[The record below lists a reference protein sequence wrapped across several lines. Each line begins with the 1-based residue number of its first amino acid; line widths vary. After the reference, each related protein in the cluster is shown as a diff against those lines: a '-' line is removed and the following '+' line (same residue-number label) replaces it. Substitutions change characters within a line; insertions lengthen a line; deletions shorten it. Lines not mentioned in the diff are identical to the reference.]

1 MLSLTLVMTASPL
14 VWPLLG
20 LLLKFI
26 HEIFLDL
33 SKICRRHFIGNGR
46 VTQKEIENIIYDRVY
61 SRQII
66 RDLFLNLLYLYR
78 PPGICPFSYDSIM
91 GLLLFFFERFLL
103 FNNPK
108 KKKKKRKKVGRWS
121 VDRYRYELTLPPRKD
136 NSHEWTFLS
145 SSNPFASSEV
155 GRYFGHLRR

>member
-1 MLSLTLVMTASPL
+1 M
-14 VWPLLG
+14 
-20 LLLKFI
+20 KFFW
-26 HEIFLDL
+26 IFPKFVEDF
-33 SKICRRHFIGNGR
+33 FIGNGR

-91 GLLLFFFERFLL
+91 GLLLLFFERFLL

-108 KKKKKRKKVGRWS
+108 KKEKKKESRSVVG
-121 VDRYRYELTLPPRKD
+121 
-136 NSHEWTFLS
+136 
-145 SSNPFASSEV
+145 
-155 GRYFGHLRR
+155 G